1 VHKAVHEKARTGISD
16 GGSGLLLDMSIDVMI

>member
-1 VHKAVHEKARTGISD
+1 VHEKARTGISD